1 MAPTNWV
8 ALFGSFV
15 LLLTLL
21 CTTYAGGAA
30 VAGAR
35 VGSQRLVHSAIYAVY
50 ACCAL
55 LTLASTMIF
64 FAILS
69 NDFSIKYVH
78 HNADASMPW
87 IYKLTSYWGG
97 LDGSMMF
104 WAWLQSIFAAVAVYR
119 NRERHRELMPWVVAI
134 LMGIL
139 AFFVSLVVFYK
150 RPFDTFLTDA
160 PLLGKG
166 LNPLLQDPYMATHP
180 PSLYT
185 GYVSASVPFAFGM
198 AALITGNL
206 DDSWL
211 QSVRRWMLLSW
222 YFLSQGLILGSLWAY
237 HVLGW
242 GGYWGW
248 DPVENAG
255 LLPWFTATAFL
266 HSIMIQERRGMMKV
280 WNVSLVILTFL
291 LTMIGT
297 FLTRSGIVQSVHA
310 FGNDPELAARFLAFI
325 GFMTVFSFGYV
336 IYRLPLLRSRGEL
349 DSWVSREFAFL
360 VNNWVLL
367 GGAFFVLVATLF
379 PTLSEAITQN
389 RITVGPPF
397 FNKWMAPVGLLMLLL
412 TGVGP
417 LIAWR
422 KASLQML
429 LKQFRFPALCA
440 GLAAGLVGWLIPAS
454 RATSAFMHDK
464 IQIPASLICFGL
476 SGLVLGTISQEFFVG
491 ARARQAGTKT
501 DFLTAMIG
509 LVARNKRRYGGYLVH
524 VGVVLMFI
532 GFAGN
537 TYQKETDVTLD
548 KGQVTTLGR
557 YQITYEGFRK
567 SSDPQKE
574 STEVRL
580 TIRQDGHSLGEL
592 HPAKWAYRGH
602 EDEPPRTVVTIRE
615 SLRED
620 LYVILNGIEEDSGLA
635 SIKVIINPLVNWV
648 WFGFVLL
655 IMGTAIAFMPERAYA
670 IVSKAGSKPGDGA
683 SPATAAVLLA
693 LVLGAAALF
702 TPATAQALTLA
713 TGAESAT
720 HMASDGTNF
729 PTPARTD
736 LEREKRKTIVCM
748 CGCGR
753 QTLAECT
760 CGNAAK
766 ERNLI
771 GRMIDEGKT
780 RQDIISYFLQKY
792 PGESALVVPID
803 AGFNR
808 LAWILPLAMIGIA
821 AGALVVA
828 ARRWGKNDRATKS
841 AALSQPPAPASTAG
855 GKSDA
860 EYQNRLDD
868 DLDDLS

>member
-15 LLLTLL
+15 LLVTLL

-35 VGSQRLVHSAIYAVY
+35 MGSQRLLNSSIHGVY
-50 ACCAL
+50 AACAL
-55 LTLASTMIF
+55 LSLASAMIF

-104 WAWLQSIFAAVAVYR
+104 WAWLQSIFAAIAIHR
-119 NRERHRELMPWVVAI
+119 NRERHRELMPWVTAI

-150 RPFDTFLTDA
+150 RPFDVFLTEA
-160 PLLGKG
+160 PMIGKG

-211 QSVRRWMLLSW
+211 QSVRRWMLLCW

-255 LLPWFTATAFL
+255 ILPWFTATAFL

-280 WNVSLVILTFL
+280 WNVMLVIITFL
-291 LTMIGT
+291 LTMVGT

-325 GFMTVFSFGYV
+325 GFATIFSLGYV
-336 IYRLPLLRSRGEL
+336 VYRLPLLRSRGEL

-379 PTLSEAITQN
+379 PTLSESITRN
-389 RITVGPPF
+389 RVTVGPPF
-397 FNKWMAPVGLLMLLL
+397 FNKWMGPIGLVMLTL
-412 TGVGP
+412 TGIGP

-429 LKQFRFPALCA
+429 LKQFRFPVL
-440 GLAAGLVGWLIPAS
+440 GGILTTLLVATLIPES

-464 IQIPASLICFGL
+464 LQLPASLVCFGIA
-476 SGLVLGTISQEFFVG
+476 GMVLVTILQEFIVG
-491 ARARQAGTKT
+491 ARARQQGTKS
-501 DFLTAMIG
+501 DFLSALIG
-509 LVARNKRRYGGYLVH
+509 IVARNKRRYGGYLVH
-524 VGVVLMFI
+524 IGVVMMFI
-532 GFAGN
+532 GFAGQ
-537 TYQKETDVTLD
+537 TYQKENDVTLD
-548 KGQVTTLGR
+548 KGQSTKLAR
-557 YQITYEGFRK
+557 FELTYVGHTD

-574 STEVRL
+574 MTEVQL
-580 TIRQDGHSLGEL
+580 TVREQGTGRTFEL
-592 HPAKWAYRGH
+592 RPAKWAYRGH
-602 EDEPPRTVVTIRE
+602 EDEPPRTIVTIHE
-615 SLRED
+615 SLLDD
-620 LYVILNGIEEDSGLA
+620 LYVILNGIDAQSGLA
-635 SIKVIINPLVNWV
+635 SIKVIVNPLVNWV

-655 IMGTAIAFMPERAYA
+655 ILGTTIAFLPERAY
-670 IVSKAGSKPGDGA
+670 SL
-683 SPATAAVLLA
+683 ATKG
-693 LVLGAAALF
+693 GAAAAAAAVVLLLSVS
-702 TPATAQALTLA
+702 PAHALTLA
-713 TGAESAT
+713 QAGGGMHQSTEGN
-720 HMASDGTNF
+720 NF
-729 PTPARTD
+729 PTPPRNE
-736 LEREKRKTIVCM
+736 LERDLRKTIVCM

-771 GRMIDEGKT
+771 GKMIDEGKT
-780 RQDIISYFLQKY
+780 REQVIGYFLAKY

-808 LAWILPLAMIGIA
+808 LAWMLPTGMIVVA

-828 ARRWGKNDRATKS
+828 ARRWGKNKTASLAKEAS
-841 AALSQPPAPASTAG
+841 NKPAAPTG
-855 GKSDA
+855 NGKSDA
-860 EYQNRLDD
+860 EYESRLDD
-868 DLDDLS
+868 DLDELA

>member
-1 MAPTNWV
+1 MVPTNWV
-8 ALFGSFV
+8 SLFGSFV

-21 CTTYAGGAA
+21 STTYSGGAA

-35 VGSQRLVHSAIYAVY
+35 LGSRRLVHSAIYAAY

-69 NDFSIKYVH
+69 NDFSIKYIH

-104 WAWLQSIFAAVAVYR
+104 WAWLQSIFAAIAVYR
-119 NRERHRELMPWVVAI
+119 NRERHRELMPWVIAI

-150 RPFDTFLTDA
+150 RPFDTFLTEA
-160 PLLGKG
+160 PLAGKG

-211 QSVRRWMLLSW
+211 QSVRRWMLLCW

-266 HSIMIQERRGMMKV
+266 HSLMIQERRGMMKV
-280 WNVSLVILTFL
+280 WNVVLVILTFL
-291 LTMIGT
+291 LTLVGT
-297 FLTRSGIVQSVHA
+297 FMTRSGIVQSVHA

-325 GFMTVFSFGYV
+325 GFMTCFSLGYV
-336 IYRLPLLRSRGEL
+336 VYRLPVLRSRGEL

-379 PTLSEAITQN
+379 PTLSEAITRN
-389 RITVGPPF
+389 RVTVGPPF
-397 FNKWMAPVGLLMLLL
+397 FNKWMAPIGLLMLFL

-422 KASLQML
+422 KASVQML
-429 LKQFRFPALCA
+429 VKQFRWPLLGAVLVTILVALLVP
-440 GLAAGLVGWLIPAS
+440 GAAAP
-454 RATSAFMHDK
+454 TSFMHDR
-464 IQIPASLICFGL
+464 IRLPASLFCFGIA
-476 SGLVLGTISQEFFVG
+476 GFVLVTVSQEFIVG
-491 ARARQAGTKT
+491 ARARQANTKQ
-501 DFLTAMIG
+501 DFLTALIG
-509 LVARNKRRYGGYLVH
+509 LVLRNKRRYGGYLVH

-532 GFAGN
+532 GFAGQ
-537 TYQKETDVTLD
+537 TYQQETDVTLST
-548 KGQVTTLGR
+548 GQTAKLGR
-557 YQITYEGFRK
+557 YELKLEGFRRT
-567 SSDPQKE
+567 SDPQKE
-574 STEVRL
+574 VQEVRL
-580 TIRQDGHSLGEL
+580 SVRAGNEFIGEL
-592 HPAKWAYRGH
+592 RPAKWAYRGH
-602 EDEPPRTVVTIRE
+602 EEEPPRTIVTIKE
-615 SLRED
+615 SLVQD
-620 LYVILNGIEEDSGLA
+620 LYVILNGTDDAEAVA
-635 SIKVIINPLVNWV
+635 SIKIIVNPLVNWV
-648 WFGFVLL
+648 WIGFVLL
-655 IMGTAIAFMPERAYA
+655 MLGTAIAFMPDRALEL
-670 IVSKAGSKPGDGA
+670 AGKPSSA
-683 SPATAAVLLA
+683 AAAAVAILLLVQPGLA
-693 LVLGAAALF
+693 LAADN
-702 TPATAQALTLA
+702 TAMHQSTE
-713 TGAESAT
+713 GS
-720 HMASDGTNF
+720 NF
-729 PTPARTD
+729 PTPPRNET
-736 LEREKRKTIVCM
+736 EKELRKTLVCM

-760 CGNAAK
+760 CGFAAK
-766 ERNLI
+766 ERGFIARLL
-771 GRMIDEGKT
+771 DEGKT
-780 RQDIISYFLQKY
+780 RDEVIAAFLKRY
-792 PGESALVVPID
+792 PGESALVVPND
-803 AGFNR
+803 VGFNR
-808 LAWILPLAMIGIA
+808 IAWILPLGMLAVAG
-821 AGALVVA
+821 GALVLA
-828 ARRWGKNDRATKS
+828 ARKWGRNNRDLRAAERERDLADDKRS
-841 AALSQPPAPASTAG
+841 AARSG
-855 GKSDA
+855 GKPDRDY
-860 EYQNRLDD
+860 ENRLDD
-868 DLDDLS
+868 DLDELG

>member
-1 MAPTNWV
+1 MTQMNWV

-15 LLLTLL
+15 LLVTLL

-35 VGSQRLVHSAIYAVY
+35 LGSLRLVRSSIYAAY

-55 LTLASTMIF
+55 LSLASGMIF

-104 WAWLQSIFAAVAVYR
+104 WAWLLSFFAAVAIHT

-150 RPFDTFLTDA
+150 RPFDVFLTEA
-160 PLLGKG
+160 PDVGKG

-185 GYVSASVPFAFGM
+185 GYVSASIPFAFGM

-211 QSVRRWMLLSW
+211 QSVRKWMLLCW

-255 LLPWFTATAFL
+255 ILPWFTATAFL
-266 HSIMIQERRGMMKV
+266 HSMMIQERRGMLKV
-280 WNVSLVILTFL
+280 WNFVLVILTFL
-291 LTMIGT
+291 LTMVGT
-297 FLTRSGIVQSVHA
+297 FMTRSGIVQSVHA
-310 FGNDPELAARFLAFI
+310 FGNDPELAARFLSFIAFA
-325 GFMTVFSFGYV
+325 TAFSFGYV

-349 DSWVSREFAFL
+349 DSWLSREFAFL

-367 GGAFFVLVATLF
+367 SAAFFILVATLF
-379 PTLSEAITQN
+379 PTLSESITMN
-389 RITVGPPF
+389 RVTVGPPF
-397 FNKWMAPVGLLMLLL
+397 FNKWMVAIGLVMLLL
-412 TGVGP
+412 TGIGP

-422 KASLQML
+422 RASSSML
-429 LKQFRFPALCA
+429 WQQFRLPLLAGVASAALI
-440 GLAAGLVGWLIPAS
+440 GIFIPAS
-454 RATSAFMHDK
+454 RATSAFLHDR
-464 IQIPASLICFGL
+464 IQIPAALICFGIC
-476 SGLVLGTISQEFFVG
+476 GMVLMTIAQEFYVG
-491 ARARQAGTKT
+491 TRARQLNTKQ
-501 DFLTAMIG
+501 DFVTSLIG
-509 LVARNKRRYGGYLVH
+509 LVGRNKRRYGGYLVH
-524 VGVVLMFI
+524 VGVVMMFI
-532 GFAGN
+532 GFAGQ
-537 TYQKETDVTLD
+537 TYQQESDVTLD
-548 KGQVTTLGR
+548 RNQSTKLGR
-557 YQITYEGFRK
+557 YTLTYVSHRET
-567 SSDPQKE
+567 SDPQKE
-574 STEVRL
+574 VSEVFLSIAENGQSVGQLR
-580 TIRQDGHSLGEL
+580 
-592 HPAKWAYRGH
+592 PAKWAYRNH
-602 EDEPPRTVVTIRE
+602 DEEPPRTIVTIRE

-620 LYVILNGIEEDSGLA
+620 LYVILNGIDPESGLA

-655 IMGTAIAFMPERAYA
+655 ILGTVIAFLPERAYDLA
-670 IVSKAGSKPGDGA
+670 ARKGPAA
-683 SPATAAVLLA
+683 ATAALVLLLLA
-693 LVLGAAALF
+693 PGSASAF
-702 TPATAQALTLA
+702 TLA
-713 TGAESAT
+713 TGGESAT
-720 HMASDGTNF
+720 HTSSVGSSF
-729 PTPARTD
+729 PVAARSD
-736 LEREKRKTIVCM
+736 LERELRKTLVCM

-760 CGNAAK
+760 CGFAAK
-766 ERNLI
+766 ERNFIAGLI
-771 GRMIDEGKT
+771 DAGKKRDE
-780 RQDIISYFLQKY
+780 IIKAFVSRY
-792 PGESALVVPID
+792 PGESALVVPVD

-808 LAWILPLAMIGIA
+808 LAWMIPILGLMG
-821 AGALVVA
+821 AGGVLVLV
-828 ARRWGKNDRATKS
+828 ARRWTRSPAMAGVGGSSARSATPGARPGTDSRTADAGSDKKNEQK
-841 AALSQPPAPASTAG
+841 
-855 GKSDA
+855 
-860 EYQNRLDD
+860 YQDQLDD

>member
-1 MAPTNWV
+1 MPPTNWV

-15 LLLTLL
+15 LLVTLL

-35 VGSQRLVHSAIYAVY
+35 IGSLRLIRSSIYAAY

-55 LTLASTMIF
+55 LTLASGMIF

-87 IYKLTSYWGG
+87 VYKLTSYWGG

-104 WAWLQSIFAAVAVYR
+104 WAWLLSLFAAIAIHN
-119 NRERHRELMPWVVAI
+119 NRERHREIMPWVVAI

-139 AFFVSLVVFYK
+139 AFFVSLIVFYK
-150 RPFDTFLTDA
+150 RPFDVFLTAA
-160 PLLGKG
+160 PAAGKG

-185 GYVSASVPFAFGM
+185 GYVSASIPFAFGM

-211 QSVRRWMLLSW
+211 QSVRRWMLLCW
-222 YFLSQGLILGSLWAY
+222 YFLSQGLILGALWAY

-255 LLPWFTATAFL
+255 ILPWFTATAFL
-266 HSIMIQERRGMMKV
+266 HSMMIQERRGMLKV
-280 WNVSLVILTFL
+280 WNFVLVILTFL
-291 LTMIGT
+291 LTMVGT

-325 GFMTVFSFGYV
+325 GFATAFSFGYV
-336 IYRLPLLRSRGEL
+336 VYRLPLLRSRGEL
-349 DSWVSREFAFL
+349 DSWLSREFAFL

-367 GGAFFVLVATLF
+367 GAAFFILVATLF
-379 PTLSEAITQN
+379 PTLSEAVTQN

-397 FNKWMAPVGLLMLLL
+397 FNKWMAAIGLIMLFL

-422 KASLQML
+422 RASAEML
-429 LKQFRFPALCA
+429 WRQFRLPLLGAAATTALI
-440 GLAAGLVGWLIPAS
+440 GILIPAS
-454 RATSAFMHDK
+454 RATSAFLHER
-464 IQIPASLICFGL
+464 IQIPASLICFGI
-476 SGLVLGTISQEFFVG
+476 SGMVLVTIAQEFYVG
-491 ARARQAGTKT
+491 TRARQGNTRQ
-501 DFLTAMIG
+501 DFLSALIG
-509 LVARNKRRYGGYLVH
+509 LVGRNKRRYGGYLVH
-524 VGVVLMFI
+524 VAVVMMFI
-532 GFAGN
+532 GFAGQ
-537 TYQKETDVTLD
+537 TYQKESDVTLD
-548 KGQVTTLGR
+548 RNQQTKLGR
-557 YQITYEGFRK
+557 YTITYKEHRQY
-567 SSDPQKE
+567 SDSQKE
-574 STEVRL
+574 VVEVVL
-580 TIRQDGHSLGEL
+580 AIEQDGQAAGTLR
-592 HPAKWAYRGH
+592 PAKWAYRGH
-602 EDEPPRTVVTIRE
+602 EDEPPRTIVTIRE

-620 LYVILNGIEEDSGLA
+620 LYVILNGIDGESGLA

-655 IMGTAIAFMPERAYA
+655 IIGTVIAFLPERAYELL
-670 IVSKAGSKPGDGA
+670 GRT
-683 SPATAAVLLA
+683 SPAAATAGALGLL
-693 LVLGAAALF
+693 LLSLSSPAAAF
-702 TPATAQALTLA
+702 TLA
-713 TGAESAT
+713 TGADSAA
-720 HMASDGTNF
+720 HSASGANAF
-729 PTPARTD
+729 PTPPRND
-736 LEREKRKTIVCM
+736 LERDLRQMLVCM

-753 QTLAECT
+753 QTLAECI

-766 ERNLI
+766 ERGFIARLL
-771 GRMIDEGKT
+771 DEGKT
-780 RQDIISYFLQKY
+780 RDEIIKAYVSRF
-792 PGESALVVPID
+792 PGESALVVPVD

-808 LAWILPLAMIGIA
+808 LAWVIPLLALVGA
-821 AGALVVA
+821 AGGLVVA
-828 ARRWGKNDRATKS
+828 ARRWTSTSS
-841 AALSQPPAPASTAG
+841 AGNPGLTSSGAAASERPPSLAG
-855 GKSDA
+855 RVAESDKK
-860 EYQNRLDD
+860 ENQKYIDRLDD
-868 DLDDLS
+868 DLDDLG